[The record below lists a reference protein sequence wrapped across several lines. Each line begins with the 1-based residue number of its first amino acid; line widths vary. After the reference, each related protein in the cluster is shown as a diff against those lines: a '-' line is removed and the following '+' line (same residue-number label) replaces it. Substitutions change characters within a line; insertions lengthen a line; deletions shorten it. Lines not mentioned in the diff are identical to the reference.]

1 MAIVVVSGLPRS
13 GTSMM
18 MQMLEAGGMQ
28 LLTDGIRAPDE
39 DNPRGYFE
47 IEKVKQ
53 LRRDTSW
60 LAAAEGKAVKIIY
73 SSLYDLPAD
82 RSYKLIFM
90 RRDLQEVLASQQ
102 QMLERSGREGSAL
115 SAEHL
120 AEVFAG
126 QLQKIDRWLCGQRQ
140 IDTLHVDYAEAV
152 VEAQT
157 VAGRVNVF
165 LGARLTE
172 TAMAAAV
179 DRGLYRKRGAAPL
192 AEDFAGR
199 PAVDRVAEC

>member
-28 LLTDGIRAPDE
+28 VLTDGIRAPDE
-39 DNPRGYFE
+39 DNPRGYYE

-53 LRRDTSW
+53 LRRDARW
-60 LAAAEGKAVKIIY
+60 LAEAEGKAVKIVY

-90 RRDLQEVLASQQ
+90 RRDLREVLASQR

-115 SAEHL
+115 SAERL

-126 QLQKIDRWLCGQRQ
+126 QLGKIDRWLCGQRQ
-140 IDTLHVDYAEAV
+140 IDTLRVDYAEAV
-152 VEAQT
+152 GEAQT
-157 VAGRVNVF
+157 VAGRVNAF
-165 LGARLTE
+165 LGTRLSE
-172 TAMAAAV
+172 SAMAAAV
-179 DRGLYRKRGAAPL
+179 DQRLYRKRSARPP
-192 AEDFAGR
+192 AEGMTSR
-199 PAVDRVAEC
+199 PVTEG

>member
-1 MAIVVVSGLPRS
+1 
-13 GTSMM
+13 MM

-28 LLTDGIRAPDE
+28 VLTDGIRAPDE

-47 IEKVKQ
+47 IEKVKR

-60 LAAAEGKAVKIIY
+60 LAEAEGKAVKIVY

-82 RSYKLIFM
+82 RRYKLIFM
-90 RRDLQEVLASQQ
+90 RRDLGEVLASQR
-102 QMLERSGREGSAL
+102 QMLARRAAVAGPL

-140 IDTLHVDYAEAV
+140 IDTLDVDYAEAV
-152 VEAQT
+152 AGAQT
-157 VAGRVNVF
+157 VEIEEFGSVRS
-165 LGARLTE
+165 RTWE
-172 TAMAAAV
+172 IS
-179 DRGLYRKRGAAPL
+179 
-192 AEDFAGR
+192 
-199 PAVDRVAEC
+199 

>member
-13 GTSMM
+13 GTSML
-18 MQMLEAGGMQ
+18 MQMLEAGGMPV
-28 LLTDGIRAPDE
+28 LTDGIRAPDE

-60 LAAAEGKAVKIIY
+60 LGQAEGKAVKIVY

-90 RRDLQEVLASQQ
+90 RRDLQEVLASQR
-102 QMLERSGREGSAL
+102 QMLERGGREGSTLTADR
-115 SAEHL
+115 L

-140 IDTLHVDYAEAV
+140 IDTLHVDYADAV
-152 VEAQT
+152 GKAHT

-165 LGARLTE
+165 MGGRLKE
-172 TAMAAAV
+172 SAMAAAV
-179 DRGLYRKRGAAPL
+179 DQGLYRQRSARPL
-192 AEDFAGR
+192 AEGIAGQ
-199 PAVDRVAEC
+199 PALDRMAER